1 MARKPGV
8 EHLAMFRDGALVAA
22 QRLEMLAHIALR
34 QDMEPFEEIDR
45 DRLPR
50 SLQQREVERAIEGVH
65 APPAGLGEPAERRQ
79 RVDRDAVL
87 LGGRARGQ
95 IGRASCRES
104 VWQYV

>member
-1 MARKPGV
+1 MRISDWSSDVALPTCQPGV
-8 EHLAMFRDGALVAA
+8 EHLAMFLVRALVAA

-65 APPAGLGEPAERRQ
+65 APPAGLGDLAARRQ
-79 RVDRDAVL
+79 RVDRDAEV
-87 LGGRARGQ
+87 GRAH
-95 IGRASCRES
+95 
-104 VWQYV
+104 V